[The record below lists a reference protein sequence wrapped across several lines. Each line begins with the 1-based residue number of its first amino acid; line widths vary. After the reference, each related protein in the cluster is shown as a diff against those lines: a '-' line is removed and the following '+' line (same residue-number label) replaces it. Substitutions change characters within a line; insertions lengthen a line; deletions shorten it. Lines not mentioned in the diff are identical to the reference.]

1 MTVKEFIEKLQEFN
15 QEAIVFTGDN
25 IDNDVDISWGGPDN
39 CDKKNCTCVC
49 LGPLKENQIENLV
62 SVNQK
67 LEDWAENIVIP
78 RLYKAGI
85 LEFDGVDTFELDED
99 SIVVRYSKPIW
110 GGEYEDYYFRIPY
123 RWYYNPK
130 SLEEYIEDYEIRN
143 NSNRDIIKTI

>member
-25 IDNDVDISWGGPDN
+25 IDNEIDISWGS
-39 CDKKNCTCVC
+39 CDKKTCTCVC

-67 LEDWAENIVIP
+67 LKDWARNIVIP
-78 RLYKAGI
+78 RLYEVGI
-85 LEFDGVDTFELDED
+85 IEFDGVDTFELDED
-99 SIVVRYSKPIW
+99 AIIVRYSKPIR

-123 RWYYNPK
+123 RWYYNPD
-130 SLEEYIEDYEIRN
+130 SLEEYIEK
-143 NSNRDIIKTI
+143 S